1 MIQEFK
7 VYETVDKT
15 QLNTLLKQAEELIK
29 KDGLNFEST
38 DSSESSLVKAA
49 VYASSLKNNK
59 LATLEETENARTE
72 LAAALQNYSTKPE
85 PEKTYSVTVVQ
96 PENGSLTVSEDKA
109 KEGDKITIIV
119 SADDGYKLK
128 GVKAVMEDDSVVEL
142 TEEADHSY
150 SFVMPAGAVSVS
162 AEFEKN
168 DAGTDNPDQPSK
180 PDQPSISDK
189 PSNGDQ
195 GLGNKDASVSGK
207 DDTAVKTGDPLNAE
221 RPVLLFVI
229 SAMLLLAAWELKKHK
244 DNI

>member
-1 MIQEFK
+1 M
-7 VYETVDKT
+7 
-15 QLNTLLKQAEELIK
+15 
-29 KDGLNFEST
+29 
-38 DSSESSLVKAA
+38 
-49 VYASSLKNNK
+49 
-59 LATLEETENARTE
+59 
-72 LAAALQNYSTKPE
+72 
-85 PEKTYSVTVVQ
+85 VQ

-180 PDQPSISDK
+180 PDQPSNPDQPSKPDQPSTSDK
-189 PSNGDQ
+189 SSNGDQ